1 MSEYGIHWNFYTTI
15 FFVNF
20 LLTFLRN
27 AKHSFL
33 IAAILMVG
41 YDIGLNQFNLIEY
54 IFFAPRTN
62 LINGNREGLFSSVGY
77 LAIMLCSMS
86 IGRIMYK

>member
-1 MSEYGIHWNFYTTI
+1 
-15 FFVNF
+15 
-20 LLTFLRN
+20 
-27 AKHSFL
+27 
-33 IAAILMVG
+33 MVG
-41 YDIGLNQFNLIEY
+41 YDIGLNQFYLIEY

-77 LAIMLCSMS
+77 LAIMLCLMS